1 MADETQLLDELEKG
15 PWPSYVK
22 EIKRMAKKNA
32 AAKDLL
38 GIQEL
43 SYKERV
49 THWKHG
55 GIVGVTGYGSGVI
68 GRYSDV
74 PEKFPNAAAFHT
86 MRINHPAGCFIQ
98 QKACGKYATS
108 GKNMGAE

>member
-1 MADETQLLDELEKG
+1 MSDGETPLINELEKG

-22 EIKRMAKKNA
+22 EIKRAAKKKA

-38 GIQEL
+38 GVQEL
-43 SYKERV
+43 SFKDKI

-55 GIVGVTGYGSGVI
+55 GIVGVTGYGGGVI

-74 PEKFPNAAAFHT
+74 PDKFPNVEMFHT
-86 MRINHPAGCFIQ
+86 MRVNQP
-98 QKACGKYATS
+98 S
-108 GKNMGAE
+108 GWFYTTDALRKICDKIGRAHV